1 MTDRLGHK
9 QTAVMLTL
17 MVLAREVSNPELKGI
32 VGFSLDG
39 KERRELNDGGLVASR
54 RPGQPYLHELTD
66 SGWAW
71 CREELKAAT
80 PPAPHARSVLVPAM
94 YVLLSG
100 LDGYLQREKLG
111 LAEVFA
117 PVVELS
123 DEEIEKRIRK
133 GYRTLA
139 PSSRDWVRL
148 AALRL
153 LLGDAPA
160 RDVDD
165 VLKKLSKDGSIHL
178 NPESDRKIL
187 TKEDH
192 EAAIHI
198 GGQENHLLSIE
209 AS

>member
-139 PSSRDWVRL
+139 QSSRDLVRL
-148 AALRL
+148 SALRP
-153 LLGDAPA
+153 LLGEAPA
-160 RDVDD
+160 EGVNA
-165 VLKKLSKDGSIHL
+165 VLKKLSRERVVHL
-178 NPESDRKIL
+178 APDPNRKML
-187 TKEDH
+187 TEADH
-192 EAAIHI
+192 HAAIRV
-198 GGQENHLLSIE
+198 GGEDNHLLSIE